1 MGPRQRVVPVHGAQS
16 AEIFSFINVSDPSQ
30 SRHKDIRK
38 LVRSNAMRDFRE
50 KKRRVAS
57 ERAQS
62 NNRTLAAE
70 PHSPLLQ
77 SIEGYNDP
85 PSHRQHNVPG
95 PNILQQALGSL
106 PEREEAEDDSYD
118 YSQFDRNHPGFDG
131 DGLELFPMN
140 NQLMICK
147 NPGASLSDPFQSY
160 PGTTRPS
167 CRQYEMNQC
176 KLFPHRQTSL
186 SGTSLSMG
194 LSDLTPQ

>member
-30 SRHKDIRK
+30 SRHQDIRK

-62 NNRTLAAE
+62 DNRTLAAKA
-70 PHSPLLQ
+70 HSPPLQ

-85 PSHRQHNVPG
+85 PSDRQHNIPG
-95 PNILQQALGSL
+95 PKTLKQALGLL
-106 PEREEAEDDSYD
+106 PEREEAEDDNYD
-118 YSQFDRNHPGFDG
+118 HSQFDRNHSDFDG

-147 NPGASLSDPFQSY
+147 NPGASLSDPFQCY
-160 PGTTRPS
+160 PGTASPW
-167 CRQYEMNQC
+167 CRQYEINQC
-176 KLFPHRQTSL
+176 RLLPHRQTSL
-186 SGTSLSMG
+186 WDLSLHG
-194 LSDLTPQ
+194 VI